1 MPCLGN
7 TKVFAPEMAFLRF
20 YFLIFIS
27 RAPLPSIEQIT
38 LKLEIILSSLAYLVR
53 GRIDGKVT
61 EATTGASA
69 WVERNIFLC
78 KKKLKSSSVVCK
90 AACYTRRHRCR
101 VAKSQTSPDSLK
113 TSCMLSKNSSELYAL
128 FKSC

>member
-1 MPCLGN
+1 
-7 TKVFAPEMAFLRF
+7 MAFLRF

-61 EATTGASA
+61 EATTVASA
-69 WVERNIFLC
+69 RVERNIFVR
-78 KKKLKSSSVVCK
+78 KK
-90 AACYTRRHRCR
+90 
-101 VAKSQTSPDSLK
+101 
-113 TSCMLSKNSSELYAL
+113 N
-128 FKSC
+128 